1 MSSGNWLKEV
11 FGLEKPIIG
20 MCHLLPLPGD
30 PFYKE
35 GSLSEVIEWAKRD
48 LLSLQNGGVDGVIFS
63 NEFSLP
69 YLTKVSTVT
78 VATMARIIGELIPHI
93 KVPFGVDV
101 LWDPI
106 ATIDLAVATGAKFVR
121 EVFSGVYASDFGLWN
136 LNYGEIARHRKY
148 VGAQE
153 VRMFFNVVPE
163 SAKYLA
169 EREILQIVKTTLF
182 NHRPDAL
189 CVSGLT
195 AGSPVDLNTLLRV
208 KEMASQ
214 VGVPV
219 FANTG
224 VTVHNVDKVL
234 EVADGA
240 IVGTAFKYEGKFEN
254 HVDEKRVR
262 EFMEK
267 VHSLRRNVLPR
278 EAP

>member
-240 IVGTAFKYEGKFEN
+240 VVGTAFKYEGKFEN